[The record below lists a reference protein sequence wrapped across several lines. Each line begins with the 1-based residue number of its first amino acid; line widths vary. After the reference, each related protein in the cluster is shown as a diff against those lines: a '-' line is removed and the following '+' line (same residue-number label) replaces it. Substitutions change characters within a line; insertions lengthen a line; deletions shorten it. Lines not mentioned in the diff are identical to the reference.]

1 MSSFIAV
8 FLFFTTAVTGPAV
21 TGLLE
26 DLVGSTVVYL
36 LTGLDWGALILGT
49 EPC

>member
-8 FLFFTTAVTGPAV
+8 FLFLVGTAVTGLFAV
-21 TGLLE
+21 
-26 DLVGSTVVYL
+26 LVGITSFYL
-36 LTGLDWGALILGT
+36 LVEAGLDWGALILGT

>member
-8 FLFFTTAVTGPAV
+8 FLFFTGTAVTGLFTA
-21 TGLLE
+21 
-26 DLVGSTVVYL
+26 LVGTTVVYL
-36 LTGLDWGALILGT
+36 LAGAGLDWGALILGT